1 MKRIVLPQRIGSVA
15 ARNGALHPAAQPDRW
30 RLCIAADLL
39 AAAWALELAV
49 RLTPPLR
56 SGPWAI
62 RSISFPG
69 TVLMILLFT
78 SIFSTISII
87 EDRKEGFLQA
97 VLVAPV
103 PRSAL
108 VFGKLLGGTS
118 LALMQGVLFML
129 LAPLVGIPVSRIP
142 ATLLMLTLVAF
153 GLTALGYVIAW
164 NMDSTQGFHAIMNLF
179 LIPMWLLCGAVFPAS
194 GAPGWLRVVM
204 ELNPLTYGMSAVRWS
219 IYGQGRRIDDGY
231 SWIWAVCWRHCCVRR
246 SALRSRDQHDET
258 AGMRLSRS
266 LITLMLTGCAG
277 SLASPTTAPFP
288 NSA

>member
-1 MKRIVLPQRIGSVA
+1 MKGSFFLSASALWRREMIRFIRQRSRIIGAFASPLIFWLLLGFGVGRSFTPA
-15 ARNGALHPAAQPDRW
+15 DQARNMGYQ
-30 RLCIAADLL
+30 
-39 AAAWALELAV
+39 EYF
-49 RLTPPLR
+49 
-56 SGPWAI
+56 
-62 RSISFPG
+62 FPG

-118 LALMQGVLFML
+118 LALMQGILFML
-129 LAPLVGIPVSRIP
+129 LAPLVGIPMTRVP
-142 ATLLMLTLVAF
+142 QTLLMLALVAF

-164 NMDSTQGFHAIMNLF
+164 KMDSTQGFHAIMNLF

-204 ELNPLTYGMSAVRWS
+204 ELNPLTYGMAAVRWS
-219 IYGQGRRIDDGY
+219 IYGNEVASTMGIPGFNLSVGITVAFAAVVFAAAISMTRRP
-231 SWIWAVCWRHCCVRR
+231 A
-246 SALRSRDQHDET
+246 
-258 AGMRLSRS
+258 
-266 LITLMLTGCAG
+266 
-277 SLASPTTAPFP
+277 
-288 NSA
+288 

>member
-1 MKRIVLPQRIGSVA
+1 MKGSFFLSVSALWRREMVRFVRQRSRIVGAFASPLIFWLLLGFGVGSSFS
-15 ARNGALHPAAQPDRW
+15 PASQ
-30 RLCIAADLL
+30 
-39 AAAWALELAV
+39 V
-49 RLTPPLR
+49 RTM
-56 SGPWAI
+56 GYQEYF
-62 RSISFPG
+62 FPG

-129 LAPLVGIPVSRIP
+129 LAPLVGIPMTRIP
-142 ATLLMLTLVAF
+142 ETLLMLTLVAF

-164 NMDSTQGFHAIMNLF
+164 RMDSTQGFHAIMNLF

-204 ELNPLTYGMSAVRWS
+204 GLNPLTYGMSAVRWS
-219 IYGQGRRIDDGY
+219 IYGREVASTMGIPGFGL
-231 SWIWAVCWRHCCVRR
+231 SVGVTVAFA
-246 SALRSRDQHDET
+246 ALLFVT
-258 AGMRLSRS
+258 AISMTKRP
-266 LITLMLTGCAG
+266 A
-277 SLASPTTAPFP
+277 
-288 NSA
+288 

>member
-1 MKRIVLPQRIGSVA
+1 MNPSFILSTSALWRREMVRFIRQRSRIIGAFASPLIFWLLLGFGVGNSFA
-15 ARNGALHPAAQPDRW
+15 PADQARAMGYQ
-30 RLCIAADLL
+30 
-39 AAAWALELAV
+39 EYF
-49 RLTPPLR
+49 
-56 SGPWAI
+56 
-62 RSISFPG
+62 FPG

-118 LALMQGVLFML
+118 LAMMQGVLFML
-129 LAPLVGIPVSRIP
+129 LAPLAGIPISRIP

-164 NMDSTQGFHAIMNLF
+164 KMESTQGFHAIMNLF

-194 GAPGWLRVVM
+194 GAPGWLRTVM
-204 ELNPLTYGMSAVRWS
+204 QLNPLTYGMSAVRWS
-219 IYGQGRRIDDGY
+219 IYGSQVASTMDIPGF
-231 SWIWAVCWRHCCVRR
+231 
-246 SALRSRDQHDET
+246 ALSI
-258 AGMRLSRS
+258 G
-266 LITLMLTGCAG
+266 ITLAFAAVLLGGAISMTRRPA
-277 SLASPTTAPFP
+277 
-288 NSA
+288 

>member
-1 MKRIVLPQRIGSVA
+1 MKGSFLLSASALWRREMIRFIRQRSRIIGAFASPLIFWLLLGFGVGKSFSPA
-15 ARNGALHPAAQPDRW
+15 SQARDMGYQ
-30 RLCIAADLL
+30 
-39 AAAWALELAV
+39 EYF
-49 RLTPPLR
+49 
-56 SGPWAI
+56 
-62 RSISFPG
+62 FPG

-129 LAPLVGIPVSRIP
+129 LAPLVGIPMTRVP
-142 ATLLMLTLVAF
+142 ETLVILALVAF

-164 NMDSTQGFHAIMNLF
+164 KMDSTQGFHAIMNLL

-204 ELNPLTYGMSAVRWS
+204 ALNPLTYGMAAVRWS
-219 IYGQGRRIDDGY
+219 IYGSDVASKMDIPGLGLSLGITVGFAALVFGAAISMTRRP
-231 SWIWAVCWRHCCVRR
+231 A
-246 SALRSRDQHDET
+246 
-258 AGMRLSRS
+258 
-266 LITLMLTGCAG
+266 
-277 SLASPTTAPFP
+277 
-288 NSA
+288 

>member
-1 MKRIVLPQRIGSVA
+1 MKGSFFLSASALWRREMVRFIRQRSRIIGAFASP
-15 ARNGALHPAAQPDRW
+15 LIFW
-30 RLCIAADLL
+30 LL
-39 AAAWALELAV
+39 LGFGVGNSFSPGSQTRAMGYQEYF
-49 RLTPPLR
+49 
-56 SGPWAI
+56 
-62 RSISFPG
+62 FPG

-129 LAPLVGIPVSRIP
+129 MAPLVGIPISRILP
-142 ATLLMLTLVAF
+142 TLIMLALVSF

-164 NMDSTQGFHAIMNLF
+164 KMDSTQGFHAIMNLF

-194 GAPGWLRVVM
+194 GAPGWLRLVM
-204 ELNPLTYGMSAVRWS
+204 NLNPLTYGMSAVRWS
-219 IYGQGRRIDDGY
+219 IYGREVASTMGIPGFGL
-231 SWIWAVCWRHCCVRR
+231 SIGITVGFA
-246 SALRSRDQHDET
+246 ALVFAAAISMTKR
-258 AGMRLSRS
+258 
-266 LITLMLTGCAG
+266 
-277 SLASPTTAPFP
+277 PV
-288 NSA
+288 